1 MDLGVGES
9 NSALSGSKE
18 DSKLDLDKGLG
29 NISIDGVNMSD
40 YGSSGNGTN
49 KVEINGGVG
58 SINVRFED
66 GTEA

>member
-1 MDLGVGES
+1 MGVGES
-9 NSALSGSKE
+9 NITLLGSKE
-18 DSKLDLDKGLG
+18 DYKLELEKGLG
-29 NISIDGVNMSD
+29 NISVDGVNVSD

-66 GTEA
+66 CTEA